1 MENSLMS
8 MSSKTDAFVTMRATK
23 RKRNDLRFQTL
34 ELEGDILVEVVF
46 QNTPTHTLVR

>member
-1 MENSLMS
+1 MS

-34 ELEGDILVEVVF
+34 ELEGDIFVEVVF